1 MDVVGLRW
9 TDRTIMNFFRADDTM
24 VASKSLH
31 MMLLE
36 TVSGTV
42 YGAGV
47 SMASSRGLSR

>member
-9 TDRTIMNFFRADDTM
+9 TDRIILAIFPAESMTVVSRSLFTM
-24 VASKSLH
+24 LV
-31 MMLLE
+31 E